1 MSEKVA
7 TLTNPAVRV
16 INEDDDAFF
25 GITFPLTYKSGNV
38 GFFPRSST
46 IREQVATNIKNLLL
60 TIPGERVNQPTFGCE
75 LTALIFEP
83 QEDDLEVRIETAIE
97 DALAQWLPY
106 VTINT
111 IDVVLSANDN
121 KVLVNIEFN
130 VDVDDEDAPET
141 ISFNFNTAG

>member
-46 IREQVATNIKNLLL
+46 VFRTFSRFIYVMLDDYINISSESCKLQFLQVFAKSGSG
-60 TIPGERVNQPTFGCE
+60 PRRP
-75 LTALIFEP
+75 
-83 QEDDLEVRIETAIE
+83 
-97 DALAQWLPY
+97 
-106 VTINT
+106 
-111 IDVVLSANDN
+111 
-121 KVLVNIEFN
+121 KV
-130 VDVDDEDAPET
+130 
-141 ISFNFNTAG
+141 